1 MIDLAALRSLTS
13 IAGRGTLARAAAELG
28 YTPSAVSQ
36 QVKRLERELGTP
48 LLAPAGRG
56 VVLTPAGRA
65 LVDASGDVF
74 AALEVASSAAR
85 SVAGGRPTGLL
96 RIGAFSTAIRGLL
109 APALVDLG
117 RRHPDLRVD
126 IVELDPPEALS
137 AVDVGSVD
145 LALVH
150 DADGVP
156 TAAPASVRQAVVHTD
171 VGDLAVPSGHP
182 LAEASASVRVT
193 DLAVHSWVTSPP
205 GTVCHQWFRRLFA
218 ASGREPD
225 VRHVA
230 DDFSTQL
237 ALVASGNVLAL
248 VPRLA
253 RPEVP
258 DGVVVRRLATAP
270 TREVR
275 AAWRVSAHD
284 SPAIRAVLSQWV
296 HPDGGLGA

>member
-1 MIDLAALRSLTS
+1 MIDLAALRALAS

-36 QVKRLERELGTP
+36 QVKRLEREVGTP
-48 LLAPAGRG
+48 LLSPAGRG

-65 LVDASGDVF
+65 LVEASGDVF
-74 AALEVASSAAR
+74 AAVEMASCAAQ
-85 SVAGGRPTGLL
+85 SVTGASPTGLL

-109 APALVDLG
+109 APALVDLAD
-117 RRHPDLRVD
+117 RHPDLRVD
-126 IVELDPPEALS
+126 IVELDPLEALA

-145 LALVH
+145 LAFVH

-156 TAAPASVRQAVVHTD
+156 TPAPASIRQAVVHTD
-171 VGDLAVPSGHP
+171 LGDLALPTGHP
-182 LAEASASVRVT
+182 LAEESTPVPEAV
-193 DLAVHSWVTSPP
+193 LAAHPWVTSPP

-218 ASGREPD
+218 GIGHEPD

-230 DDFSTQL
+230 DDFATQL
-237 ALVASGNVLAL
+237 ALVRSSGVLAL

-258 DGVVVRRLATAP
+258 DGVTIRPLSPAP
-270 TREVR
+270 RREVR
-275 AAWRVSAHD
+275 AAWRVSAHA
-284 SPAIRAVLSQWV
+284 SPAVRAVVSQWV
-296 HPDGGLGA
+296 DPDDGLTS

>member
-1 MIDLAALRSLTS
+1 MIDLAALRSLVS
-13 IAGRGTLARAAAELG
+13 IAARGTLARAAAELG

-65 LVDASGDVF
+65 LVDASADVF
-74 AALEVASSAAR
+74 TALEKASCAAQ
-85 SVAGGRPTGLL
+85 SVSGARPTGRLS
-96 RIGAFSTAIRGLL
+96 IGAFSTAIRGLL
-109 APALVDLG
+109 APALVDLAD
-117 RRHPDLRVD
+117 RYPDLRVD
-126 IVELDPPEALS
+126 IVELDPLEALA

-156 TAAPASVRQAVVHTD
+156 TPAPASIRQAVVHTD
-171 VGDLAVPSGHP
+171 LGDLAVPAGHP
-182 LAEASASVRVT
+182 LADASTPLGEAV
-193 DLAVHSWVTSPP
+193 LADHAWVTSPP

-218 ASGREPD
+218 GSGLEPD
-225 VRHVA
+225 VQHVA

-237 ALVASGNVLAL
+237 ALVASSNVLAL
-248 VPRLA
+248 IPRLA

-258 DGVVVRRLATAP
+258 DGVVFRRLATAP

-284 SPAIRAVLSQWV
+284 SPAVRAVLSQWV
-296 HPDGGLGA
+296 DPDGGLGA